1 MNHNPALRQFEDP
14 EESWAA
20 AVLELRFLEGVG
32 GIEWAQVKPYLTA
45 AEPVV
50 FLRIERE
57 DALRSGRPFERQEEL
72 QRAEDALRVVNA
84 CGSMFGARSI
94 DRMRRLAASMDE
106 EPAKTRF
113 SDEAILAV
121 FGKLH
126 RWDLDPHDEEMAAVV
141 RRFLWLGRHGGK
153 GNK

>member
-32 GIEWAQVKPYLTA
+32 GIEWVRLEPYITA

-57 DALRSGRPFERQEEL
+57 EALRSGRPFSKEKEL
-72 QRAEDALRVVNA
+72 KSAEDALRVVNA
-84 CGSMFGARSI
+84 CGSMIGARI
-94 DRMRRLAASMDE
+94 LERMGRLAGSIDE
-106 EPAKTRF
+106 EPKSRF
-113 SDEAILAV
+113 SDEAILEV
-121 FGKLH
+121 FGKLP
-126 RWDLDPHDEEMAAVV
+126 RWDVDPADEEMAAVLH
-141 RRFLWLGRHGGK
+141 RFFWLAEHGGK
-153 GNK
+153 ASK